1 MRRFLLRPLEAFCR
15 HTAGLV
21 PQCER
26 PGAGCGASELL
37 LYFSV
42 VDDVGTFQP
51 VHF

>member
-37 LYFSV
+37 LCFSV